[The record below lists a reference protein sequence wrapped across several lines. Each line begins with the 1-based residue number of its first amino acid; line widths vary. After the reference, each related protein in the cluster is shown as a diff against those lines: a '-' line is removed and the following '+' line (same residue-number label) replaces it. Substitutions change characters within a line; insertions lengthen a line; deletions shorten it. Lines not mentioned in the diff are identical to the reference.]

1 MRLRVA
7 CCRWSPEPESTLNAE
22 RYTVEHDTRY
32 VYRTPVA
39 QSWQLAHLTPR
50 ALPWQR
56 VLSHELRIEPRPD
69 ERRDA
74 LDSFG
79 NAVTHFSLHAAHDSL
94 DVAMRCV
101 VEVGERPAGTRLAPP
116 IPWETVRD
124 ALRHEPAQDG
134 LLPARMTEPTRL
146 VPSFDAAGLYAAE
159 SFGRGRDWFD
169 AVSDLMHR
177 IHAEFEFEPGSTTVS
192 TSIDEVLYQRSGV
205 CQDFAHLMLGCLR
218 GHGLPARYMSGYL
231 LTDPP
236 PGRPRLLGADASHA
250 WIAAYAPQHGWIEF
264 DPTNDRIAD
273 QRYITLA
280 WGADFADAVPL
291 RGVLLGGRSQRMSVE
306 VSVIPEST

>member
-1 MRLRVA
+1 MRRRAA
-7 CCRWSPEPESTLNAE
+7 CCRWSPEAEVAPVSAE

-79 NAVTHFSLHAAHDSL
+79 NAVTHFSLHAAHESL

-101 VEVGERPAGTRLAPP
+101 VEVGERPGIEAAASIG
-116 IPWETVRD
+116 WEAVRD
-124 ALRHEPAQDG
+124 ALRNEPAQDG

-146 VPSFDAAGLYAAE
+146 VPSFDAASLYAAA
-159 SFGRGRDWFD
+159 SFGRGRDWFG

-205 CQDFAHLMLGCLR
+205 CQD
-218 GHGLPARYMSGYL
+218 
-231 LTDPP
+231 
-236 PGRPRLLGADASHA
+236 
-250 WIAAYAPQHGWIEF
+250 
-264 DPTNDRIAD
+264 
-273 QRYITLA
+273 
-280 WGADFADAVPL
+280 
-291 RGVLLGGRSQRMSVE
+291 
-306 VSVIPEST
+306 